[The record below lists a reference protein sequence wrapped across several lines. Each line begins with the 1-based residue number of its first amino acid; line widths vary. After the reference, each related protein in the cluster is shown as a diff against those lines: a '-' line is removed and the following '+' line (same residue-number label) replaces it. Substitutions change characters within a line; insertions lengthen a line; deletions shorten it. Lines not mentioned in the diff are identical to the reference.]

1 MPTGLYFE
9 DLEIGQAMAT
19 KGRTITEADIV
30 NFAGLSGDYNPLHT
44 DAKFTALSARNAYN
58 EEFGQRVARGA
69 LGFSV
74 ATGLSYQ
81 LGFLEGTVMAFL
93 ELTWK
98 YSAPIYIGDTLHCEL
113 TIKDLKPMRRLG
125 GGKVTLE
132 VRVLNQEGKIVQRGD
147 WVLLVRSRPEG
158 GSE

>member
-44 DAKFTALSARNAYN
+44 DAKFAAET
-58 EEFGQRVARGA
+58 EFGQRVAHGA